1 VQILSLNGNGFDKA
15 KTIFAKV
22 VLTLLYIAFPPCWLL
37 AFFGCGLYGRVFKN
51 KVTSFFNRYIV
62 PPIAVVGLFF
72 YVFAENN
79 IYPFGRKTIAWCDL
93 TQQGVPYWMNFKN
106 VLEGADD
113 FFLNMGNA
121 AGMNGVTLTR
131 SFFFF
136 PFNYLALLFE
146 RGSMMQAVTVVLV
159 LKFAACSVTAMV
171 FFKIACKKLHP
182 SLAVALSLM
191 YSFCAYGL
199 MFYQIINWPDIM
211 YITPLYFA
219 GVYLLVTKGKIALY
233 SISLAY
239 VMNNVPFGFMTIL
252 ATILF
257 FGYYCIVNRNKSE
270 SGKYECHKVAIN
282 FVIGSAFAAMLC
294 AFKWVNFFDTFGSS
308 ARGVK
313 LEDTLPDKKFFTR
326 YDTLHPLLMS
336 TAFIFVSA
344 LSFKRYNKKPI
355 EKACM
360 YVFGMMLIAVMLE
373 PINTM
378 WHGGSYMSF
387 PGRYVYILIFLGL
400 AIAGILLSRNN
411 SENDFSTL
419 PTSQNKLETNLSL
432 NKRLALTLGVCSV
445 FPLLYLYQGIFGEDK
460 GTLSLLSIVVYVFIF
475 FALIGCSAI
484 LLFRCRK
491 ETSEF
496 NSGISDFKK
505 SKFHTILLNL
515 GSCFALYTI
524 FRYLLV
530 RILVYMKLNINALD
544 KYSTSLWGDSS
555 SYKHTL
561 VLFAGFIF
569 LYAIGYAFY
578 RWKLISKH
586 VLAFVLVITMG
597 FEAYCALNIY
607 VVPPSTKVNTES
619 FQLYADLADRIED
632 EDFYRVKNEG
642 KLGALYNSEA
652 NMPGAIGYKSMG
664 HYSSL
669 ASETYLYFA
678 KALGYSSMWMK
689 IESFGGT
696 KFSDAL
702 MSIKYSIRKNN
713 KSEDVV
719 YSNKKF
725 QIEENEYYLPLGI
738 FSYDDEIDVDLNRIS
753 RIDLQELIYDSF
765 TNDKY
770 NLFEEQTPKASG
782 CTYKSRYD
790 SQDNEYHISPQSG
803 KTATLEYNIK
813 ISGTKTLYFDCFDEF
828 SNDLSEKIYNAFS
841 IHVNGKKIKSKYP
854 VDSSNGILNLGTF
867 TNTTVTVKLGVLE
880 KVACRSFGVY
890 TMDDD
895 LLNETISEIK
905 TAALT
910 LDGNEVYGS
919 YDAKE
924 DGEIIISIPHGGGF
938 ECTVNGKTVKLG
950 KAYGGLISVPVTMG
964 KNEIKL
970 TYVPTLFYEGVY
982 ITIFG
987 IILGIVV
994 LVIMRKKKY
1003 ATVYDGVYALMGD
1016 KGTNTLGLIF
1026 KVCTVIAMIVVL
1038 LAIYVYPMLLKLSNY
1053 TEAALGK

>member
-1 VQILSLNGNGFDKA
+1 MQALLLNGSVFNKA
-15 KTIFAKV
+15 KKVFAKII
-22 VLTLLYIAFPPCWLL
+22 LTLLYIAFPPCWFL
-37 AFFGCGLYGRVFKN
+37 AFLGCGLYGRVFKN
-51 KVTSFFNRYIV
+51 RVTSFFNRYIL
-62 PPIAVVGLFF
+62 PPAAVVGLFF

-79 IYPFGRKTIAWCDL
+79 IYPFGNKTIAWCDL

-106 VLEGADD
+106 VLEGKDD

-131 SFFFF
+131 SFFFY
-136 PFNYLALLFE
+136 PFNYLALLLE
-146 RGSMMQAVTVVLV
+146 SSSMMEAVTLLLV

-199 MFYQIINWPDIM
+199 MYYQIINWPDIM
-211 YITPLYFA
+211 YFTPLYFA
-219 GVYLLVTKGKIALY
+219 GVYLLVKKGKIILY
-233 SISLAY
+233 AVSLALI
-239 VMNNVPFGFMTIL
+239 MQNFAFCFMTVI

-257 FGYYCIVNRNKSE
+257 FGYYCITNRNKDE
-270 SGKYECHKVAIN
+270 NGKFECHKVAIN
-282 FVIGSAFAAMLC
+282 FVIGSAFAALLC
-294 AFKWVNFFDTFGSS
+294 AFKWVSYFDTYGSS
-308 ARGVK
+308 ARGIE
-313 LEDTLPDKKFFTR
+313 LEDSLKSEAFFTSK
-326 YDTLHPLLMS
+326 YTIYPLLMS
-336 TAFIFVSA
+336 TAFIFISA
-344 LSFKRYNKKPI
+344 LSFKRFEKKPL

-360 YVFGMMLIAVMLE
+360 FVFGMMLIPIIME
-373 PINTM
+373 PINAM

-387 PGRYVYILIFLGL
+387 PGRYAYLLILLGL
-400 AIAGILLSRNN
+400 AIGGILLSRKVP
-411 SENDFSTL
+411 EGR
-419 PTSQNKLETNLSL
+419 LSL
-432 NKRLALTLGVCSV
+432 NKRLALTLGIC
-445 FPLLYLYQGIFGEDK
+445 
-460 GTLSLLSIVVYVFIF
+460 TLIAAF
-475 FALIGCSAI
+475 FLFKEVTDYPTNI
-484 LLFRCRK
+484 LLKDYTRGEYTKNLILYSWVFLCLLASCITLIIRSRNETIAPEIEINDFR
-491 ETSEF
+491 
-496 NSGISDFKK
+496 K
-505 SKFHTILLNL
+505 SKYFTVLLNL
-515 GSCFALYTI
+515 GSCYILYSV
-524 FRYLLV
+524 FKYLLD
-530 RILVYMKLNINALD
+530 RILVFLELKMPDLD
-544 KYSTSLWGDSS
+544 NYAATLWGNEK
-555 SYKHTL
+555 SYKNLL
-561 VLFAGFIF
+561 VIFVAFLF
-569 LYAIGYAFY
+569 LYGIGYAFY
-578 RWKLISKH
+578 RWKLISKQ
-586 VLAFVLVITMG
+586 VLAFVLLITMC

-607 VVPPSTKVNTES
+607 VVPTSKKVNTES
-619 FQLYADLADRIED
+619 FRLYVDLADRIED
-632 EDFYRVKNEG
+632 DDFYRVKNTD

-782 CTYKSRYD
+782 CTYKSRYE
-790 SQDNEYHISPQSG
+790 SSDNEYHISPQSG
-803 KTATLEYNIK
+803 KTATLEYKIK
-813 ISGTKTLYFDCFDEF
+813 IDGTKTLYFDCFDEF

-895 LLNETISEIK
+895 LLNETIGEIK
-905 TAALT
+905 TASLT
-910 LDGNEVYGS
+910 LDGNKVYGS
-919 YDAKE
+919 YSAKE
-924 DGEIIISIPHGGGF
+924 DGEIVISIPHGGGF
-938 ECTVNGKTVKLG
+938 ECTVNGKAVELG

-964 KNEIKL
+964 ENEIKL
-970 TYVPTLFYEGVY
+970 TYIPTLFYEGVY

-987 IILGIVV
+987 IILGVVV
-994 LVIMRKKKY
+994 LIIMRKKKY
-1003 ATVYDGVYALMGD
+1003 ATVYDGVYDIMGD
-1016 KGTNTLGLIF
+1016 KGTNILGLVF
-1026 KVCTVIAMIVVL
+1026 KVCTIIAMIVVL
-1038 LAIYVYPMLLKLSNY
+1038 FAIYVYPMLLKLSNY